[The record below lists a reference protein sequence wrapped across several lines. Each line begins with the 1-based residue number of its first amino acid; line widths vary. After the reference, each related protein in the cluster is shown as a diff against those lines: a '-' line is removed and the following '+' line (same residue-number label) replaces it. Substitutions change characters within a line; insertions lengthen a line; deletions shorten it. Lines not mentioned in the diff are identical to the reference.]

1 MEFKLVPHQNTFSP
15 SFEDIKKDPLEKESM
30 LDLFIKSLITL
41 KMTTKSK
48 YLAMEKQTDE
58 TVDKS
63 IPKINIQTYVLIK
76 SLKLFIKWYANT
88 VNKSIIEFVQE
99 RLLREKDDL
108 YFTEL
113 KVNFEEKDLNTIMT
127 IIDALGVKFYQKV
140 ILFIDE
146 YFNSNRE
153 VFIIEAD
160 TENNTYKMSYRA
172 MNIMEIDNLKNG
184 KMTINS
190 KA

>member
-76 SLKLFIKWYANT
+76 SLKLFVKWYANT

-184 KMTINS
+184 KITINS